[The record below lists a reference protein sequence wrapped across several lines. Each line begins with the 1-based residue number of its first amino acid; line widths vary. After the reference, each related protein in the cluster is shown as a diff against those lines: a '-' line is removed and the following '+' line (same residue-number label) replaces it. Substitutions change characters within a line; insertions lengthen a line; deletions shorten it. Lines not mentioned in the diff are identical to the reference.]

1 MKFPLQH
8 ICKVSKFIVSNALGT
23 VVDTAVLWICSCF
36 IFVDYGYVGEYLVSP
51 LISFEFA
58 VFTNYLCSWF
68 FIWRDRATCY
78 GRSAFARKYLAYN
91 FLSSAT
97 FLIKMSILL
106 LLERLFGWNVV
117 ICNLVALCLSGCI
130 NFAMGEWVIFRKNE
144 ITSRRST
151 LNIK

>member
-1 MKFPLQH
+1 MKFSLQH
-8 ICKVSKFIVSNALGT
+8 ISKVSKFIVSNILGT
-23 VVDTAVLWICSCF
+23 VIDTTVLWICSCF
-36 IFVDYGYVGEYLVSP
+36 IFTDYGYVGEYLVSP

-58 VFTNYLCSWF
+58 VFTNYLCSWY
-68 FIWRDRATCY
+68 FIWRDRAKRY
-78 GRSAFARKYLAYN
+78 RRSAFARKYLAYN
-91 FLSSAT
+91 LSSSAI

-106 LLERLFGWNVV
+106 LLERLFGWNVI

-144 ITSRRST
+144 ITSRKST